1 MYAGFWKRFFAL
13 IIDGIII
20 GLSCVLMIVC
30 ISFLLVKGGSSSEVA
45 GAMGALLAFFFQFA
59 APLLY
64 NALFESSSAMAT
76 PGKMALGII
85 VTDMRGNRIT
95 FLRALGRNAG
105 KWVSNII
112 LSIGYFMAAFTRR
125 KQALHDI
132 FADCLVVTKGADVPN
147 LQPLP
152 KTPAWKIVLI
162 LFPFCL
168 LPVILII
175 GILAAIAL
183 PQYFKAVEKSRSV
196 EAMTILGSVA
206 ASQGRTFASN
216 NEYAADFEALD
227 VEFPFKRIDART
239 GDTERFTYKLG
250 SRAVV
255 AESKAEAGGNKYT
268 LTRCYASDTV
278 CCSGNA
284 CAFLGFTPQKSP
296 RDCCR

>member
-1 MYAGFWKRFFAL
+1 MYAGFWKRFIAL
-13 IIDGIII
+13 IIDSIIVFIIMIII
-20 GLSCVLMIVC
+20 GIALG
-30 ISFLLVKGGSSSEVA
+30 FA
-45 GAMGALLAFFFQFA
+45 GALPSNTGNGAAGGLLQFLFSLA
-59 APLLY
+59 APLFY
-64 NALFESSSAMAT
+64 NALFESSASMAT

-85 VTDMRGNRIT
+85 VTDMQGNRIS
-95 FLRALGRNAG
+95 FPRALGRNAG
-105 KWVSNII
+105 KWVSSII
-112 LSIGYFMAAFTRR
+112 LSIGYLMAAFTRR

-132 FADCLVVTKGADVPN
+132 FADCLVVTKGADIQN

-152 KTPAWKIVLI
+152 KTSAWKIVLI
-162 LFPFCL
+162 ILPLCL
-168 LPVILII
+168 IPLII

-183 PQYFKAVEKSRSV
+183 PQYFRAVEKSRSV
-196 EAMTILGSVA
+196 EAVTILGSVA

-227 VEFPFKRIDART
+227 VEFPFKRIDTRT

-255 AESKAEAGGNKYT
+255 AESKSQNGANKYT